1 MGAGAERRAH
11 HRAEEQRR
19 QAGIEADRI
28 RREQEEAQRRYQQ
41 QLEAQRQAMLE
52 QTKMMREVKAP
63 QRVQSTVGT
72 QNAGVRTSRS
82 RRQSTR
88 AMGSGAAALRI
99 PLNIG
104 GGSGGGL
111 SIG

>member
-1 MGAGAERRAH
+1 MGAG
-11 HRAEEQRR
+11 
-19 QAGIEADRI
+19 
-28 RREQEEAQRRYQQ
+28 RREHHKQQEAMRAANAEANRQQELARQQQEAFERQLAAQR
-41 QLEAQRQAMLE
+41 EAMLA
-52 QTKMMREVKAP
+52 QTKAMREVKAP
-63 QRVQSTVGT
+63 QVLQSTVGAE
-72 QNAGVRTSRS
+72 NVGVRTSRS
-82 RRQSTR
+82 RRQTTR